1 MPTPIDEPFS
11 RPRAAAAMAV
21 IALMLLALVGRVAH
35 LQRTAAAV
43 LATADRQQ
51 HQTRPLPARR
61 GGIFDRNGLMMAGT
75 RQTRTLFADPKFLFE
90 QSAAEGKSLDDTD
103 RQLDALAKVAGLDGF
118 ELVSLLARRRG
129 DRFVKLA
136 EKVDDATAEQIA
148 ALDLPGL
155 GFVPHSE
162 RLYPMGDLAAH
173 VLGGVG
179 GEGKGLEGLERSCD
193 AILAGRDGRVR
204 TRTDVRGR
212 PVEADADEYLPPVH
226 GRHVVLTID
235 ATIQLAA
242 EQELAAAC
250 EQFGATGGNVV
261 VMDPKTGEI
270 LALANW
276 PTFDPTQIG
285 NARPEVR
292 RNRALTDPYEP
303 GSTMKPF
310 TASAALAE
318 GLTRPDEVFAINGPT
333 WKTPYGRTITDTHP
347 YDKLAMWDVL
357 VKSSNVGMS
366 MLGERMGNPLL
377 RRALTAF
384 GFGRPSG
391 IDLPGEGGGLVKP
404 LEKWGKFT
412 TDSVAQGYEVLVTP
426 LQMVRAMGA
435 IANGGRLVE
444 PSVVRGALDD
454 AGRLTD
460 ARAGRPGPLVAQV
473 VPAAVAD
480 LVRRILA
487 DVPIRG
493 TATHARLK
501 DWTLFGKTG
510 TAHAA
515 VDGKYDQVHYTASF
529 LGGAPLEDPRLVICL
544 VVRNPDKAKGHYGGL
559 VAAPAASRILERA
572 LTYLQVPKSGP
583 VPPPPPSV
591 AAVLYD
597 DAKAASAD

>member
-1 MPTPIDEPFS
+1 MDPADEPFS
-11 RPRAAAAMAV
+11 PGRATAILAV
-21 IALMLLALVGRVAH
+21 IALLLLALVGRVYH

-43 LATADRQQ
+43 IARADRQQ
-51 HQTRPLPARR
+51 HQSEILPARR

-90 QSAAEGKSLDDTD
+90 QSAAAGEALDQLDKK
-103 RQLDALAKVAGLDGF
+103 LDALAAIIGQDGF
-118 ELVSLLARRRG
+118 DLAALLGRRHG

-136 EKVDDATAEQIA
+136 EKVDDDAAEKIGT
-148 ALDLPGL
+148 LDLPGL
-155 GFVPHSE
+155 GFVPSNE
-162 RLYPMGDLAAH
+162 RIYPMGDLAAH

-179 GEGKGLEGLERSCD
+179 GEGVGLEGLEHSCEKV
-193 AILAGRDGRVR
+193 LAGRDGRKR

-212 PVEADADEYLPPVH
+212 PVEADADEYQPPVH

-235 ATIQLAA
+235 ATIQRAA

-250 EQFGATGGNVV
+250 EGFGATGGNVV
-261 VMDPKTGEI
+261 VMDPKTGEV

-276 PTFDPTQIG
+276 PTFDPKDIG
-285 NARPEVR
+285 NVTPEVR
-292 RNRALTDPYEP
+292 RDRALTDPYEP

-318 GLTRPDEVFAINGPT
+318 GITRPDEIFPIHGPT

-347 YDKLAMWDVL
+347 YDQLPLWDVL
-357 VKSSNVGMS
+357 VKSSNIGMS
-366 MLGERMGNPLL
+366 MLGERMGNPRLNEAL
-377 RRALTAF
+377 RAF

-404 LEKWGKFT
+404 LAKWGKFT
-412 TDSVAQGYEVLVTP
+412 TDSVSQGYEVLVTP
-426 LQMVRAMGA
+426 LQMARAMGA
-435 IANGGRLVE
+435 IANGGKLVE
-444 PSVVRGALDD
+444 PSVVRGVLDD

-460 ARAGRPGPLVAQV
+460 VREGKPGPLVAQV
-473 VPAAVAD
+473 VPPWAAD
-480 LVRRILA
+480 TVRRILA

-493 TATHARLK
+493 TATHARLTG
-501 DWTLFGKTG
+501 WTLFGKTG

-515 VDGKYDQVHYTASF
+515 VDGKYDHTHYTASF
-529 LGGAPLEDPRLVICL
+529 IGGAPLEDPRLVICL

-559 VAAPAASRILERA
+559 VAAPAASRILRRA
-572 LTYLQVPKSGP
+572 LTYLHVPPSGP

-591 AAVLYD
+591 AAVLYQED
-597 DAKAASAD
+597 RTASAD